1 MSSTAAG
8 VGSRAQRISS
18 WRGTVRPLARDSL
31 AGLMAETG
39 EPVSPQALDT
49 ARQSGVG
56 SARSVGIYPRDV
68 AWVGEFHSYV

>member
-18 WRGTVRPLARDSL
+18 WRGTVRPLARDFL

-39 EPVSPQALDT
+39 EPVSRQALDT
-49 ARQSGVG
+49 AKQLDVASPHDADVSPLEGGVG
-56 SARSVGIYPRDV
+56 SQ
-68 AWVGEFHSYV
+68 FHWYV